1 MNQLDRIRKQITSL
15 RAPAATS
22 GGTVRSFLA
31 RRKTVVRVFAVL
43 LGLAA
48 WQFYSMGQPQ
58 YLFPTLET
66 IFDAFVQQ
74 VTVEDLVGR
83 FIGSVTTLFAGFLIA
98 VVVGIAIGFAI
109 GMNRFVDVMLNP
121 YVNAFY
127 VAPIAALVPVFI
139 AIGGASFY
147 TRVAVVFL
155 FAVFEIIVDTSEGI
169 KAVPE
174 ESITVAES
182 FGAGKAYVMRNVIL
196 PFSLPYI
203 FTGIR
208 LGIGRA
214 VKGMI
219 LAELLFQYTNLGAL
233 IQQWSTDFQIAGVL
247 SVVIVLVL
255 LGIVLTRSVSAIEHY
270 VVDWKHT
277 EEH

>member
-1 MNQLDRIRKQITSL
+1 MVQIDRIRKQVGVPTVAVGATL
-15 RAPAATS
+15 RSYLAEHKML
-22 GGTVRSFLA
+22 VR
-31 RRKTVVRVFAVL
+31 AVAIL
-43 LGLAA
+43 LGIGA

-58 YLFPTLET
+58 YLFPTIGT
-66 IFDAFVQQ
+66 IFNAFVEQ
-74 VTVEDLVGR
+74 VTVDNLVGR
-83 FIGSVTTLFAGFLIA
+83 FIGSITTLFVGFPLA
-98 VVVGIAIGFAI
+98 VIVGVAVGFAI
-109 GMNRFVDVMLNP
+109 GMSRTVDVMLTP
-121 YVNAFY
+121 YVNALY

-139 AIGGASFY
+139 AIGGASFE
-147 TRVAVVFL
+147 TRVAVIFL

-174 ESITVAES
+174 ESVTVAES
-182 FGAGKAYVMRNVIL
+182 FGASKPYVMRNVIL

-233 IQQWSTDFQIAGVL
+233 IQQWSTDFRIAGVL

-255 LGIVLTRSVSAIEHY
+255 LGIVLTRSVSAMESY

-277 EEH
+277 GEH

>member
-1 MNQLDRIRKQITSL
+1 MNQLDQIRERLTAM
-15 RAPAATS
+15 RAPSMAA
-22 GGTVRSFLA
+22 GEGVRAYLA
-31 RRKTVVRVFAVL
+31 ERKTIVRVFAVL

-48 WQFYSMGQPQ
+48 WQLYSMGQPQ
-58 YLFPTLET
+58 YLFPTLGA

-74 VTVEDLVGR
+74 LAVDDLVGR
-83 FIGSVTTLFAGFLIA
+83 FIGSVTTLFVGFHIA
-98 VVVGIAIGFAI
+98 VVVGVAVGFAI
-109 GMNRFVDVMLNP
+109 GMSRTVDVMLNP
-121 YVNAFY
+121 YVNALY

-139 AIGGASFY
+139 AIGGASFA

-174 ESITVAES
+174 ESVTLAES
-182 FGAGKAYVMRNVIL
+182 FGADKPYVMRHVIL

-233 IQQWSTDFQIAGVL
+233 IQQWSTDFRIAGVL

-255 LGIVLTRSVSAIEHY
+255 LGIVLTRTVSAIERH
-270 VVDWKHT
+270 VVDWKQT
-277 EEH
+277 GEH

>member
-1 MNQLDRIRKQITSL
+1 MTQLDRIYKQV
-15 RAPAATS
+15 TS
-22 GGTVRSFLA
+22 GETPMLAAGATFRSYLA
-31 RRKTVVRVFAVL
+31 ERKTLVRVFAIL
-43 LGLAA
+43 LGLGT
-48 WQFYSMGQPQ
+48 WQYYSMGQPQ
-58 YLFPTLET
+58 YLFPTLDA
-66 IFDAFVQQ
+66 IFNAFVQQ
-74 VTVEDLVGR
+74 VTVDNLVGR
-83 FIGSVTTLFAGFLIA
+83 FIGSVTTLFVGFSIA
-98 VVVGIAIGFAI
+98 VIVGVAVGFAI
-109 GMNRFVDVMLNP
+109 GMSRTVDVMLNP
-121 YVNAFY
+121 YVNALY

-139 AIGGASFY
+139 AIGGASFQ

-174 ESITVAES
+174 ESITLAES
-182 FGAGKAYVMRNVIL
+182 FGADKPYVMRNVIL

-233 IQQWSTDFQIAGVL
+233 IQQWSTDFRIAGVL
-247 SVVIVLVL
+247 SVVIILVL
-255 LGIVLTRSVSAIEHY
+255 LGIVLTRSVSAIESY

-277 EEH
+277 GEH